1 MNTVRRYIIVDDDD
15 FSNVLCAMMLKS
27 TLRETEIQVFT
38 NPAKALEFIQHTY
51 NRKIEPT
58 ILLLDI
64 NMPILTGWD
73 FMTQYERFDSEI
85 KDQIVIYIHSS
96 SVDERD
102 MIKASNNVYIK
113 GFILKPLEGKTILSM
128 EFG

>member
-96 SVDERD
+96 SVDE
-102 MIKASNNVYIK
+102 
-113 GFILKPLEGKTILSM
+113 
-128 EFG
+128 